1 MKIKESFQGTGQ
13 VFNFT
18 LTQLLK
24 SKANII
30 TLIIAFIIA
39 LASIPVS
46 SIGGSSAEPTT
57 QLQIYTNVF
66 DTAEY
71 ASYDQEKPYDFESEE
86 DEDYFNEDDYNAQ
99 LGFSVFLM
107 MLCVYSISYI
117 IRAVIEEKASKLV
130 DLLMVSVKPGALML
144 GKVLAVLLFV
154 VLYMAVLLGGI
165 LISIKVTPMFMEV
178 GSNAVVKALS
188 SMNLS
193 FKGVLVALIT
203 GTIGFFAFGILAALS
218 GAGCSN
224 MEDSGGAMG
233 TCMILIMA
241 GYMVSIFVS
250 MISSQ
255 GVITVFCLLPVLS
268 MFVAPLQY
276 MSGNISIGIVAISCI
291 IQLAAAGLLLF
302 LASRVYKNL
311 IIYNGKR
318 LGIKDMLKMA
328 GGKEALQ

>member
-1 MKIKESFQGTGQ
+1 MKIKEIFQGTGQ
-13 VFNFT
+13 VFRFT

-30 TLIIAFIIA
+30 TLILAFLIA
-39 LASIPVS
+39 LASVPVS
-46 SIGGSSAEPTT
+46 SIGGGSAEPAAP
-57 QLQIYTNVF
+57 LEIYDYVF
-66 DTAEY
+66 DTADYE
-71 ASYDQEKPYDFESEE
+71 SYDPEKPFEDDFEEE
-86 DEDYFNEDDYNAQ
+86 FFDADEYNAQ

-117 IRAVIEEKASKLV
+117 VRAVIEEKSSKLV

-154 VLYMAVLLGGI
+154 VLYMAVLLGGV
-165 LISIKVTPMFMEV
+165 LISMTVTPMFMEV
-178 GSNAVVKALS
+178 GSNGVINALG

-193 FKGVLVALIT
+193 LKGVLVALVT
-203 GTIGFFAFGILAALS
+203 GTIGFFAFGVLAALS

-224 MEDSGGAMG
+224 MEESGGAMG

-241 GYMVSIFVS
+241 GYMASIFVS
-250 MISSQ
+250 MISSES
-255 GVITVFCLLPVLS
+255 VITAFCLLPVLS

-276 MSGNISIGIVAISCI
+276 MSGNIGIGIVAASCV
-291 IQLAAAGLLLF
+291 IQLAAAALLLF

>member
-1 MKIKESFQGTGQ
+1 MKIKEIFQGTGQ
-13 VFNFT
+13 VFRFT

-30 TLIIAFIIA
+30 TLILAFLIA
-39 LASIPVS
+39 LASVPVS
-46 SIGGSSAEPTT
+46 SIGGSSAEPAEE
-57 QLQIYTNVF
+57 LQIYSYVF

-71 ASYDQEKPYDFESEE
+71 ESYDPEKPFEDDFEEE
-86 DEDYFNEDDYNAQ
+86 FFDADEYNAQ
-99 LGFSVFLM
+99 IGFSIFLM

-117 IRAVIEEKASKLV
+117 VRAVIEEKSSKLV

-154 VLYMAVLLGGI
+154 VLYMAVLLGGV
-165 LISIKVTPMFMEV
+165 LISMTVTPMFMEV
-178 GSNAVVKALS
+178 GSNAVINALG

-193 FKGVLVALIT
+193 LKGVLVALVT
-203 GTIGFFAFGILAALS
+203 GTIGFFAFGVLAALS

-224 MEDSGGAMG
+224 MEESGGAMG

-241 GYMVSIFVS
+241 GYMASIFVS
-250 MISSQ
+250 MISSES
-255 GVITVFCLLPVLS
+255 VITAFCLLPVLS

-276 MSGNISIGIVAISCI
+276 MSGNIGIGIVAASCV
-291 IQLAAAGLLLF
+291 IQLAAAALLLF